1 MVWIKRI
8 GLILLAVIGAV
19 LFWGVVVEPRMIDV
33 DREEVMLPGLTGTWE
48 GREVA
53 VVADFQVGMWGGNTA
68 TIRRIVRRIVE
79 ARPAAVLI
87 AGDFVY
93 AADGR
98 VNELTTSVVEL
109 LRPLVDA
116 GIPTF
121 AVLGNHDYSLHMP
134 DDPVNERVAAA
145 VDSSLQALGVHVLE
159 NESVRIDHGGGA
171 AGGGPLYIV
180 GIGDVWAGHSDPI
193 AAVADVPAGA
203 PRIVF
208 MHNPESFDD
217 LPAGTAPLAVAAH
230 THGGQISLPFLPHW
244 TWMSLVNHEPLEPHG
259 WASDEVEPPGN
270 RLYVNIG
277 IGFSDV
283 PVRINATPELTFFRL
298 IPGPVL
304 D

>member
-1 MVWIKRI
+1 MVWIKRT
-8 GLILLAVIGAV
+8 GAVLLAVIGV
-19 LFWGVVVEPRMIDV
+19 LLFWGVVVEPRMIDV
-33 DREEVMLPGLTGTWE
+33 DRETVTLPGLPAAWE

-53 VVADFQVGMWGGNTA
+53 VIADFQVGMWGGNTA
-68 TIRRIVRRIVE
+68 TIRRVVE
-79 ARPAAVLI
+79 RLLEERPAAVLI

-98 VNELTTSVVEL
+98 VDELTSTVVEL
-109 LRPLVDA
+109 LRPLIDA
-116 GIPTF
+116 DIPTF
-121 AVLGNHDYSLHMP
+121 AVLGNHDFSLHMP
-134 DDPVNERVAAA
+134 DDPVNDRVGAA
-145 VDSSLQALGVHVLE
+145 VDSALQALGVTVLE
-159 NESVRIDHGGGA
+159 NAAARVEHDDASAGA
-171 AGGGPLYIV
+171 GPLYIV
-180 GIGDVWAGHSDPI
+180 GVGDVWAGRSEPV
-193 AAVADVPAGA
+193 AAVADVPASA

-217 LPAGTAPLAVAAH
+217 LPVGTAPLAVAAH

-283 PVRINATPELTFFRL
+283 PVRINATPAVSLFQL
-298 IPGPVL
+298 LSGPVL